1 MMIKLRSI
9 HVSLYVLNTLFE
21 LVIVVLNMIRLVDCD
36 LIRIIIML
44 NSHSFHIIIIITW
57 DHHATLISCPSSAVY
72 ITHQLWYNRL

>member
-1 MMIKLRSI
+1 MFT
-9 HVSLYVLNTLFE
+9 TLFE